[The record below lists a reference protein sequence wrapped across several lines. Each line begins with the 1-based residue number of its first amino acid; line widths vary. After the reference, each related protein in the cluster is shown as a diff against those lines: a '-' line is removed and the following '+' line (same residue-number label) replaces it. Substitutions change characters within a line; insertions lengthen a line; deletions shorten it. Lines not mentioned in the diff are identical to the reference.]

1 MKTFRSAFITGV
13 LIVFPVI
20 VTIEIFRW
28 IVHTIEHTVRATLPT
43 ALLPFDFPGLGL
55 VTALVLIIVTGAAAQ
70 NYLGRWII
78 ETLDTWV
85 KRTPV
90 VGGLYG
96 GIKKFLQTL
105 LGQAKDDRFQGVVLV
120 PFPRT
125 GVYSIGFRTGSPDPK
140 LKLPAPE
147 SAEDR
152 WVNIFIPC
160 TPNPTS
166 GFYILAKE
174 SELRPLTMSVQEAFR
189 IVISLGLVSSEE
201 KKP

>member
-1 MKTFRSAFITGV
+1 MKRFRSAFITGI
-13 LIVFPVI
+13 LIVFPLI

-28 IVHTIEHTVRATLPT
+28 IVHTIENTVRGTLPT
-43 ALLPFDFPGLGL
+43 GLLPFDFPGLGL
-55 VTALVLIIVTGAAAQ
+55 VTALVLILGAGMAAQ

-78 ETLDTWV
+78 ETLDGWV

-105 LGQAKDDRFQGVVLV
+105 LGQTKDDRFQGVVLV
-120 PFPRT
+120 PFPRE
-125 GVYSIGFRTGSPDPK
+125 GVYSIGFRTGSPDPH
-140 LKLPAPE
+140 LKLPANE
-147 SAEDR
+147 G
-152 WVNIFIPC
+152 WVNIFVPC

-174 SELRPLTMSVQEAFR
+174 SELRPLSMSVQEAFR
-189 IVISLGLVSSEE
+189 IVISLGLVSSDE
-201 KKP
+201 KKA